1 MKGVGWKNEG
11 ILKFFNIQKRVEL
24 FRETKAN
31 VITELAE
38 NLKQIYSDLS
48 DNDEINELILSQEQM
63 DSILQQKRIQQDL
76 LDQLMRRTA
85 KKQKINTVIEE
96 FEITQQE
103 SV

>member
-1 MKGVGWKNEG
+1 
-11 ILKFFNIQKRVEL
+11 
-24 FRETKAN
+24 
-31 VITELAE
+31 
-38 NLKQIYSDLS
+38 
-48 DNDEINELILSQEQM
+48 M